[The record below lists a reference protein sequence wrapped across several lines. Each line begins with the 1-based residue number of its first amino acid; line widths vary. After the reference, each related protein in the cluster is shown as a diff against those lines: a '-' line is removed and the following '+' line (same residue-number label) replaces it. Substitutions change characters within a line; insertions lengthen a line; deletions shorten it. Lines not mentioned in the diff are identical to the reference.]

1 MGSYRATWVLLT
13 NGSDFFTRPGIAA
26 VSTETPTTP
35 HLRPWTD
42 DYSSLLP
49 IVQLTKH

>member
-1 MGSYRATWVLLT
+1 VLLT
-13 NGSDFFTRPGIAA
+13 NSPIFFNRPEIASA
-26 VSTETPTTP
+26 SMETPTTP

-49 IVQLTKH
+49 IVQLTHH